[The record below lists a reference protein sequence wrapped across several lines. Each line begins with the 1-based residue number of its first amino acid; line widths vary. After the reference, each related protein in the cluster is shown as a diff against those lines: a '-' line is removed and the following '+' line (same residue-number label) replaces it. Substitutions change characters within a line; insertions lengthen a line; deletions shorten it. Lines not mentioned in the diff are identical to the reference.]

1 VRAIDKCG
9 KELYCVANV
18 TRPLVW
24 YSLMH
29 DPVSV
34 ALAYP
39 ICLIPPVLRVPMLAV
54 FLLSAEQGDNV
65 LNILTAVVFGFSG
78 LNILN
83 LVSRR
88 FDPRRRSM
96 SFGEITAIG
105 VMVLAL
111 CILAWELLHLF
122 HVFPIKLRV

>member
-1 VRAIDKCG
+1 
-9 KELYCVANV
+9 
-18 TRPLVW
+18 
-24 YSLMH
+24 MH
-29 DPVSV
+29 ALVSV
-34 ALAYP
+34 ALVYP
-39 ICLIPPVLRVPMLAV
+39 TYVIPPVLCVPMLAS
-54 FLLSAEQGDNV
+54 FLLLAEQGDSV

-122 HVFPIKLRV
+122 HVFPIRLQI